1 VQGEAAVRQIIQH
14 PDELLEALQEKR
26 TEAATGRNLQRYR
39 EGYVDA
45 LDWAMRT
52 VESFIFAR
60 PE

>member
-1 VQGEAAVRQIIQH
+1 MKQIIQH
-14 PDELLEALQEKR
+14 PDELLETIQERR
-26 TEAATGRNLQRYR
+26 TEAANGRNLQRYR

-45 LDWAMRT
+45 LDWAMKV

>member
-1 VQGEAAVRQIIQH
+1 MRQIIQH

>member
-1 VQGEAAVRQIIQH
+1 MKQTINH
-14 PDELLEALQEKR
+14 PDELLEQLQERR
-26 TEAATGRNLQRYR
+26 TEAATGQNMPRYR

-45 LDWAMRT
+45 LDWAMRV